1 MSSAPVRAYQQEL
14 TSEAI
19 REAFFLGS
27 RNDEITADFWNH
39 YERVFLS
46 RSTTLHVGA
55 VEVLTPYA
63 QVVFAAQHHMAD
75 ENAVD
80 AVQKY
85 ASRNLPFIVRVTIY
99 YPTDSLSQ
107 DYDVK
112 TQSHVAV
119 SQGHVL
125 KPQKTTWHPVTV
137 SNGKSR
143 SAPGVTVEQEFDP
156 DQVSSGDLTI
166 RVTFL
171 DRGHFE
177 TTFDLAHMK

>member
-39 YERVFLS
+39 YERVFPS

-85 ASRNLPFIVRVTIY
+85 ASR
-99 YPTDSLSQ
+99 
-107 DYDVK
+107 DVNASGRAMRSCMVWSGAHV
-112 TQSHVAV
+112 SHARMNDGGFP
-119 SQGHVL
+119 S
-125 KPQKTTWHPVTV
+125 
-137 SNGKSR
+137 
-143 SAPGVTVEQEFDP
+143 
-156 DQVSSGDLTI
+156 
-166 RVTFL
+166 
-171 DRGHFE
+171 
-177 TTFDLAHMK
+177 